1 VNPCLYTSA
10 PHQYAAFYDENRQM
24 TVMHRTL
31 DSNTWTTQKLD
42 EHVIWDSHNY
52 IALAVDSEGQLH
64 LSGNMHV
71 SPLVYFRTETPHDIT
86 TLTSR
91 TAMTGSEEVKVTYP
105 KFFLD
110 GAGELMFTYRD
121 GGSGKGDQIFN
132 RYVPKAKLWTRA
144 MFRPLTDGEGAR
156 NAYFDD
162 FQRGADGY
170 LHLCWVWRET
180 SDAATTNTLSHV
192 RTRDFKTWENAKG
205 EKVPLPIRRGAP
217 VEVDPVPQGGGI
229 LNTNTKLGF
238 APNGAPVIVY
248 HKHDANGNTQVHVAG
263 WNGSVWVIT
272 PMTEYDY
279 RWEFGG
285 GGTLVGEIGVR
296 RPTTGADGALSV
308 QWNHKKFGTHRR
320 LIDPT
325 TFAALDE
332 VPALSDGI
340 PNDLRQPGSSF
351 PEIQVRFVWD
361 SGTSPDPARKSL
373 LRWECLPAN
382 RDQPRGKPWPDP
394 MMLRLYDLPAPE
406 LQ

>member
-1 VNPCLYTSA
+1 
-10 PHQYAAFYDENRQM
+10 
-24 TVMHRTL
+24 
-31 DSNTWTTQKLD
+31 
-42 EHVIWDSHNY
+42 
-52 IALAVDSEGQLH
+52 
-64 LSGNMHV
+64 
-71 SPLVYFRTETPHDIT
+71 
-86 TLTSR
+86 
-91 TAMTGSEEVKVTYP
+91 MTGSEEVKVTYP

-192 RTRDFKTWENAKG
+192 RTKDFKTWENAKG
-205 EKVPLPIRRGAP
+205 EKVTLPIRRGAP

-238 APNGAPVIVY
+238 APNGAPVIAY

-296 RPTTGADGALSV
+296 RPTTGADGTLSV

-340 PNDLRQPGSSF
+340 PKELRQPGSTF
-351 PEIQVRFVWD
+351 PEMQVRFVWD

-373 LRWECLPAN
+373 LRWETLARPHDAAPLRSARTGVAVTVTSRVPPVLPTHFEECVA
-382 RDQPRGKPWPDP
+382 
-394 MMLRLYDLPAPE
+394 DLPKAARADGGHE
-406 LQ
+406 FGKDVAAFEADLLQARDGLGGFARVLHVPCAQVV